1 MCVKNLAI
9 VAHKSSREVLFL
21 GSMGGSEPCV
31 NRSKCRC
38 GRSPAQSA
46 GSSLS
51 GALLEGAF
59 CAPTAAAGRVSW
71 SGRNGWTRRRRCGRT
86 ALRFRS
92 PSRPE
97 PQAAARRMETFRPRW
112 TGRSWT
118 CITHAIDK
126 PKSRAKTPASAR
138 LSDRFLGRSTFPKG
152 APVVL
157 ARPRGRSP
165 DRDAQT
171 RASTRPAA
179 CPPPAMRTEPGGQRR
194 GMRGCGWGGARRGGA
209 RA

>member
-1 MCVKNLAI
+1 
-9 VAHKSSREVLFL
+9 
-21 GSMGGSEPCV
+21 MGTPVGPEPSV
-31 NRSKCRC
+31 SRSKCRC
-38 GRSPAQSA
+38 GASPAQPAGSMRTGPLSA
-46 GSSLS
+46 GSKKR
-51 GALLEGAF
+51 
-59 CAPTAAAGRVSW
+59 PTAAAGRVSW
-71 SGRNGWTRRRRCGRT
+71 SGRNGWTRWRRSRRT
-86 ALRFRS
+86 ALPFRS
-92 PSRPE
+92 PPRPE
-97 PQAAARRMETFRPRW
+97 PRAAARRMETFSPRW

-138 LSDRFLGRSTFPKG
+138 LGDAQVGRRCGSRC

-157 ARPRGRSP
+157 ARSRARIP
-165 DRDAQT
+165 DRDDQT

>member
-1 MCVKNLAI
+1 MGILSA
-9 VAHKSSREVLFL
+9 
-21 GSMGGSEPCV
+21 GSPSV

-71 SGRNGWTRRRRCGRT
+71 SGRNGWTRWRRRRRT
-86 ALRFRS
+86 ALPFR
-92 PSRPE
+92 PPPRPE
-97 PQAAARRMETFRPRW
+97 PRAAAWRMETFSPRW

-138 LSDRFLGRSTFPKG
+138 LSDSLLGTEGGTRG
-152 APVVL
+152 APVVPMSTAVVPHL
-157 ARPRGRSP
+157 RLTK
-165 DRDAQT
+165 T
-171 RASTRPAA
+171 RLRARPAA

-194 GMRGCGWGGARRGGA
+194 GMRGCVWGGARRGGA

>member
-1 MCVKNLAI
+1 
-9 VAHKSSREVLFL
+9 
-21 GSMGGSEPCV
+21 MGGYGWIRALREPV
-31 NRSKCRC
+31 EVVPRSV
-38 GRSPAQSA
+38 SSSA
-46 GSSLS
+46 GGILS
-51 GALLEGAF
+51 QFHLPQHDVLRPF
-59 CAPTAAAGRVSW
+59 AAAGRVSW
-71 SGRNGWTRRRRCGRT
+71 SGRNGWTRWRRCPRT
-86 ALRFRS
+86 ALPFRS
-92 PSRPE
+92 PPRPQ
-97 PQAAARRMETFRPRW
+97 PRAAARRMEMLRTRW
-112 TGRSWT
+112 TGRSRT

-138 LSDRFLGRSTFPKG
+138 LSDRFLGRSSFPKS

-171 RASTRPAA
+171 GCSSRPAA
-179 CPPPAMRTEPGGQRR
+179 CPPPAMQTEPGGQRR

>member
-1 MCVKNLAI
+1 
-9 VAHKSSREVLFL
+9 
-21 GSMGGSEPCV
+21 MGRRGALVPSV

-38 GRSPAQSA
+38 GPSPAQSA

-71 SGRNGWTRRRRCGRT
+71 SGRNGWTRWRRSRRT
-86 ALRFRS
+86 ALPFRS
-92 PSRPE
+92 PPRPE
-97 PQAAARRMETFRPRW
+97 PRAAARRMETFSPRW

-138 LSDRFLGRSTFPKG
+138 LSDRFLGRSSFPKS

-171 RASTRPAA
+171 GCSSRPAA
-179 CPPPAMRTEPGGQRR
+179 CPPSAMRTEPGGQRR